1 MKKTD
6 VTYLNTQNL
15 TKAIKLKPEL
25 PYLVMIKQGLDM
37 IAVLN
42 YGNGKKSCF
51 NFPNSESTLGK
62 ELGNIELGL
71 VLPKKK
77 KDLVYLFTEKDGSHN
92 IWEIGGSKD
101 GFPVFLTLYAQ
112 ISNDKLIMLNIIEDL
127 GKKDPLREHIVL
139 TMDHKDFF
147 ATEIFSKL
155 ACYLPTEDLLPHI
168 GKTKLIDE
176 KAGE

>member
-25 PYLVMIKQGLDM
+25 PYLVMIKQGLDT

-77 KDLVYLFTEKDGSHN
+77 RTWFT
-92 IWEIGGSKD
+92 
-101 GFPVFLTLYAQ
+101 FLPRKT
-112 ISNDKLIMLNIIEDL
+112 
-127 GKKDPLREHIVL
+127 DP
-139 TMDHKDFF
+139 T
-147 ATEIFSKL
+147 IFGKL
-155 ACYLPTEDLLPHI
+155 AVQRM
-168 GKTKLIDE
+168 
-176 KAGE
+176 AFQFF